1 MKNRKI
7 IYMAF
12 SVSIILAL
20 LSAGCALIPDQGI
33 SYDPAKRYAAFLVLN
48 NDIAKGSL
56 ATMQKRSTDEQL
68 EIGPVEYYNAGTKD
82 FETAL
87 KKLTASKQVTVVW
100 IITDFLHVNDI
111 KAAMANI
118 EYKGPYRY
126 ALVSGQGP
134 VTIQP

>member
-1 MKNRKI
+1 
-7 IYMAF
+7 MAF
-12 SVSIILAL
+12 SVTMILAL
-20 LSAGCALIPDQGI
+20 LSSACSLIPNQGI
-33 SYDPAKRYAAFLVLN
+33 SYDPSKSYAAFLVLN
-48 NDIAKGSL
+48 NDVAKGSL
-56 ATMQKRSTDEQL
+56 ATMQKRSADEQL

-82 FETAL
+82 FEPAL